1 MDWPIGQ
8 QVNRQPRALLSVL
21 LIGVVAFLGWRWWS
35 GTQPDQDGGVELV
48 FSEGDTRGGTIT
60 SSLRSEP
67 KSFNRLVDRSV
78 PTDIYTHLT
87 NSKLVSVNRATQEIE
102 PGLADKWEISADN
115 KIFTLH
121 LRNGVTWSDGTP
133 FTSADVLFTFQAIYD
148 PKVNSLLSSSL
159 KIGGTPLTVTAPDEK
174 TVVIA
179 LPAAYGPGIAI
190 LDNVHPVA
198 KHKYEAAL
206 KAGTFQD
213 TIGVATPPAE
223 LATLGP
229 FILKSYTPGQRL
241 VFERNPRYW
250 KKDAAGMQLPYLDQ
264 IIFEIVPDQNAEL
277 VRLQSGQ
284 FDMLQQQIRAE
295 DIATLRPLEQEG
307 KLRLIDVGASIDPDS
322 FFFNLRGPYWA
333 NDPRRDW
340 IMRKEFRHA
349 ISHAIDREAFANT
362 VFLGAGVP
370 VWGPV
375 TSGNQKWFSPN
386 VQRYGYS
393 TDRAKEI
400 LAGIGLTNRDA
411 DEWLEDGKGTE
422 AHFTTIVYR
431 GNSSIE
437 RGAAVL
443 RDELKKIGVR
453 MDVVLLEQN
462 ALIQRMLQGD
472 FESIMFVFT
481 QSSFDPAM
489 NADFW
494 LSSGSAHVWN
504 IGQAK
509 PATDWEKQID
519 DLMVTVMSGVD
530 QAERKRAFDEIQK
543 IFADQLPVLFFVT
556 PRLYFATSSRVGGL
570 TPAIIRPQ
578 LLWNAERMTVRQA
591 R

>member
-1 MDWPIGQ
+1 
-8 QVNRQPRALLSVL
+8 
-21 LIGVVAFLGWRWWS
+21 
-35 GTQPDQDGGVELV
+35 
-48 FSEGDTRGGTIT
+48 
-60 SSLRSEP
+60 
-67 KSFNRLVDRSV
+67 
-78 PTDIYTHLT
+78 
-87 NSKLVSVNRATQEIE
+87 
-102 PGLADKWEISADN
+102 
-115 KIFTLH
+115 
-121 LRNGVTWSDGTP
+121 
-133 FTSADVLFTFQAIYD
+133 
-148 PKVNSLLSSSL
+148 
-159 KIGGTPLTVTAPDEK
+159 
-174 TVVIA
+174 
-179 LPAAYGPGIAI
+179 
-190 LDNVHPVA
+190 
-198 KHKYEAAL
+198 
-206 KAGTFQD
+206 
-213 TIGVATPPAE
+213 
-223 LATLGP
+223 
-229 FILKSYTPGQRL
+229 
-241 VFERNPRYW
+241 
-250 KKDAAGMQLPYLDQ
+250 
-264 IIFEIVPDQNAEL
+264 

-504 IGQAK
+504 IGQPK

>member
-1 MDWPIGQ
+1 M
-8 QVNRQPRALLSVL
+8 NRQPRALLSVL
-21 LIGVVAFLGWRWWS
+21 LIGVIALVAWRWWS
-35 GTQPDQDGGVELV
+35 SARPDQDGGVELV
-48 FSEGDTRGGTIT
+48 FSEETTRGGSMT

-67 KSFNRLVDRSV
+67 KSFNRLIDRGV

-87 NSKLVSVNRATQEIE
+87 NSKLVSVNRATQELE
-102 PGLADKWEISADN
+102 PGLAEKWEISPDN
-115 KIFTLH
+115 KTFTLH

-148 PKVNSLLSSSL
+148 PKVNSLLASSL
-159 KIGGTPLTVTAPDEK
+159 KIGGKPLTVTAPDER

-179 LPAAYGPGIAI
+179 LPAAYGPGIAM

-206 KAGTFQD
+206 ESGTFQD
-213 TIGVATPPAE
+213 AMAVSTPPAD

-229 FILKSYTPGQRL
+229 FLLKTYAPGQRL

-250 KKDAAGMQLPYLDQ
+250 KKDVTGIQLPYLDQ

-295 DIATLRPLEQEG
+295 DIATLRPLEQQG
-307 KLRLIDVGASIDPDS
+307 KINLIDVGASIDPDS
-322 FFFNLRGPYWA
+322 FFFNLRSPYWA
-333 NDPRRDW
+333 KDPRRDW
-340 IMRKEFRHA
+340 ITRKEFRRA

-370 VWGPV
+370 VWGPI
-375 TSGNQKWFSPN
+375 TSGNPKWFSPN

-400 LAGIGLTNRDA
+400 LAGLGLANRDA
-411 DEWLEDGKGTE
+411 DEWLEDAKGTE

-437 RGAAVL
+437 RGAVVL

-453 MDVVLLEQN
+453 MDVVPLEQN

-481 QSSFDPAM
+481 QTAFDPAM

-519 DLMVTVMSGVD
+519 DLMVTVMTGAD

-556 PRLYFATSSRVGGL
+556 PRLYFATSARVGGL
-570 TPAIIRPQ
+570 TPAIMRPQ
-578 LLWNAERMTVRQA
+578 LLWNAERITVRQA
-591 R
+591 Q

>member
-102 PGLADKWEISADN
+102 PGLADKWEISSDN
-115 KIFTLH
+115 KTFTLH

-223 LATLGP
+223 LATLGA

-340 IMRKEFRHA
+340 ITRKEFRRA
-349 ISHAIDREAFANT
+349 ISHAVDREAFANT

>member
-223 LATLGP
+223 LATLGA

-504 IGQAK
+504 IGQPK